1 MLIIARSVTSALTS
15 RILTLGE
22 ITVDLR
28 SRSYCTVGGKAELL
42 HVFYVETTYEEL

>member
-22 ITVDLR
+22 IAVDVR
-28 SRSYCTVGGKAELL
+28 SRSYCTVGGKAEL
-42 HVFYVETTYEEL
+42 HVFYVEMTYEEL